1 MATLNGDTVELL
13 KHCISG
19 SKMAT
24 NSIEQVRKYVQ
35 SEELKDRIEKY
46 NGEHIRL
53 GEEIHTIL
61 REAGVEDPDPN
72 PVSKAFAWASAEMKM
87 MMDSSDEKVA
97 DLMYDGCNMGVKSL
111 YRYLNQYGEASEEAK
126 ELTGNLISLESD
138 LMSKLRPYL

>member
-46 NGEHIRL
+46 NSEHIRL

-61 REAGVEDPDPN
+61 REAGVENPDPN

-87 MMDSSDEKVA
+87 MMEKSEKQVA
-97 DLMYDGCNMGVKSL
+97 SILTDGCSMGMKSL
-111 YRYLNQYGEASEEAK
+111 SEYLNEYSGAEEKAK
-126 ELTGNLISLESD
+126 LIAE
-138 LMSKLRPYL
+138 KLRELERNMMRDLEKFL